1 MNTLNFNIER
11 HLFHLLFQEDA
22 IDIPGFGRIEV
33 QSFDA
38 EIQSQSGLCLPPS
51 RRLTFSPISK
61 KSQVLL
67 NHLVRYEG
75 LTYDSATKILEE
87 TTRNWKSELNQ
98 GKRLRLEGIGSFSKT
113 GLQWVFQ
120 ASVEA
125 NFLPEAFGLPIFRV
139 NPLSIGN
146 SISKEPKY
154 NFEKESILNRKRNER
169 WLRPARTAAVMVGIV
184 SLLALGTTKDDYRE
198 MIQNASFKP
207 NWESIQNQIKS
218 WVNFSPNN
226 NSNTSILPAQT
237 IKNFSQDI
245 QIEDSKKISK
255 NNPLKNKIH
264 SDKSLQT
271 ESFSLVVGAF
281 ADINNA
287 ERLAKSLKSDGFPA
301 SLIKKEGELTKVS
314 ILSYTNK
321 ASAQSKKLSLAE
333 RFPGVWIYSQ

>member
-1 MNTLNFNIER
+1 MNSLNFSIER

-22 IDIPGFGRIEV
+22 VDIPGFGRIEV

-139 NPLSIGN
+139 NSLVLAIQYQKN
-146 SISKEPKY
+146 RNIISKK
-154 NFEKESILNRKRNER
+154 NLHQIGKE
-169 WLRPARTAAVMVGIV
+169 M
-184 SLLALGTTKDDYRE
+184 
-198 MIQNASFKP
+198 
-207 NWESIQNQIKS
+207 
-218 WVNFSPNN
+218 
-226 NSNTSILPAQT
+226 
-237 IKNFSQDI
+237 KNC
-245 QIEDSKKISK
+245 
-255 NNPLKNKIH
+255 
-264 SDKSLQT
+264 
-271 ESFSLVVGAF
+271 
-281 ADINNA
+281 
-287 ERLAKSLKSDGFPA
+287 
-301 SLIKKEGELTKVS
+301 
-314 ILSYTNK
+314 LSH
-321 ASAQSKKLSLAE
+321 
-333 RFPGVWIYSQ
+333 

>member
-1 MNTLNFNIER
+1 MNSLNFSIER
-11 HLFHLLFQEDA
+11 HLFHLLFQEEA
-22 IDIPGFGRIEV
+22 IDISGFGRIEV

-139 NPLSIGN
+139 NSLSIGN
-146 SISKEPKY
+146 PISKEPKY
-154 NFEKESILNRKRNER
+154 NFEEESALNRKGKEKL
-169 WLRPARTAAVMVGIV
+169 LRPLRTAAVMIGIV

-207 NWESIQNQIKS
+207 NWESIQNQINYL
-218 WVNFSPNN
+218 VNFSPNSTSKKGSLPTQTMQDIYQDIEIDVLKKKAKN
-226 NSNTSILPAQT
+226 NS
-237 IKNFSQDI
+237 
-245 QIEDSKKISK
+245 
-255 NNPLKNKIH
+255 LKKIH

-271 ESFSLVVGAF
+271 KTFSLVVGAF

-314 ILSYTNK
+314 ILNFTDK
-321 ASAQSKKLSLAE
+321 ANAQSKKLSLTE

>member
-1 MNTLNFNIER
+1 MNSLNFSIER
-11 HLFHLLFQEDA
+11 HLFHLLFQEEA
-22 IDIPGFGRIEV
+22 IDISGFGRIEV

-139 NPLSIGN
+139 NSLSIGN
-146 SISKEPKY
+146 PISKEPKY
-154 NFEKESILNRKRNER
+154 NFEEESALNRKGKEKL
-169 WLRPARTAAVMVGIV
+169 LRPLRTAAVMIGIV

-207 NWESIQNQIKS
+207 NWESIQNQINYL
-218 WVNFSPNN
+218 VNFSPNSTSKKGSLPTQTMQDIYQDIEIDVLKKKAKN
-226 NSNTSILPAQT
+226 NS
-237 IKNFSQDI
+237 
-245 QIEDSKKISK
+245 
-255 NNPLKNKIH
+255 LKKIH

-271 ESFSLVVGAF
+271 KTFSLVVGAF

-314 ILSYTNK
+314 ILNFTDRAN
-321 ASAQSKKLSLAE
+321 AQSKKLSLTE

>member
-1 MNTLNFNIER
+1 M
-11 HLFHLLFQEDA
+11 
-22 IDIPGFGRIEV
+22 
-33 QSFDA
+33 
-38 EIQSQSGLCLPPS
+38 
-51 RRLTFSPISK
+51 TFSPISK

-139 NPLSIGN
+139 NSLSIGN
-146 SISKEPKY
+146 PISKEPKY
-154 NFEKESILNRKRNER
+154 NFEEESALNRKGKEKL
-169 WLRPARTAAVMVGIV
+169 LRPLRTAAVMIGIV

-207 NWESIQNQIKS
+207 NWESIQNQINYL
-218 WVNFSPNN
+218 VNFSPNSTSKKGSLPTQTMQDIYQDIEIDVLKKKAKN
-226 NSNTSILPAQT
+226 NS
-237 IKNFSQDI
+237 
-245 QIEDSKKISK
+245 
-255 NNPLKNKIH
+255 LKKIH

-271 ESFSLVVGAF
+271 KTFSLVVGAF

-314 ILSYTNK
+314 ILNFTDK
-321 ASAQSKKLSLAE
+321 ANAQSKKLSLTE

>member
-1 MNTLNFNIER
+1 
-11 HLFHLLFQEDA
+11 
-22 IDIPGFGRIEV
+22 
-33 QSFDA
+33 
-38 EIQSQSGLCLPPS
+38 LPPS
-51 RRLTFSPISK
+51 IEKIDFFSNIK

-139 NPLSIGN
+139 NSLSIGN
-146 SISKEPKY
+146 PISKEPKY
-154 NFEKESILNRKRNER
+154 NFEEESALNRKGKEKL
-169 WLRPARTAAVMVGIV
+169 LRPLRTAAVMIGIV

-207 NWESIQNQIKS
+207 NWESIQNQINYL
-218 WVNFSPNN
+218 VNFSPNSTSKKGSLPTQTMQDIYQDIEIDVLKKKAKN
-226 NSNTSILPAQT
+226 NS
-237 IKNFSQDI
+237 
-245 QIEDSKKISK
+245 
-255 NNPLKNKIH
+255 LKKIH

-271 ESFSLVVGAF
+271 KTFSLVVGAF

-314 ILSYTNK
+314 ILNFTDK
-321 ASAQSKKLSLAE
+321 ANAQSKKLSLTE

>member
-1 MNTLNFNIER
+1 MNALNFNIER
-11 HLFHLLFQEDA
+11 HLFHLLFQEDT

-139 NPLSIGN
+139 NSLSIGN
-146 SISKEPKY
+146 P
-154 NFEKESILNRKRNER
+154 
-169 WLRPARTAAVMVGIV
+169 
-184 SLLALGTTKDDYRE
+184 
-198 MIQNASFKP
+198 
-207 NWESIQNQIKS
+207 
-218 WVNFSPNN
+218 
-226 NSNTSILPAQT
+226 
-237 IKNFSQDI
+237 
-245 QIEDSKKISK
+245 ISK
-255 NNPLKNKIH
+255 NRNI
-264 SDKSLQT
+264 
-271 ESFSLVVGAF
+271 
-281 ADINNA
+281 I
-287 ERLAKSLKSDGFPA
+287 
-301 SLIKKEGELTKVS
+301 
-314 ILSYTNK
+314 
-321 ASAQSKKLSLAE
+321 SKKNLH
-333 RFPGVWIYSQ
+333 

>member
-1 MNTLNFNIER
+1 MNSLNFSIER
-11 HLFHLLFQEDA
+11 HLFHLLFQEEA
-22 IDIPGFGRIEV
+22 IDISGFGRIEV

-139 NPLSIGN
+139 NSLSIGN
-146 SISKEPKY
+146 PISKEPKY
-154 NFEKESILNRKRNER
+154 NFEEESALNRKGKEKL
-169 WLRPARTAAVMVGIV
+169 LRPLRTAAVMIGIV

-207 NWESIQNQIKS
+207 NWESIQNQINYL
-218 WVNFSPNN
+218 VNFSPNSTSKKGSLPTQTMQDIYQDIEIDVLKKKAKN
-226 NSNTSILPAQT
+226 NS
-237 IKNFSQDI
+237 
-245 QIEDSKKISK
+245 
-255 NNPLKNKIH
+255 LKKIH

-271 ESFSLVVGAF
+271 KTFSLVVGAF

-287 ERLAKSLKSDGFPA
+287 ERLAKS
-301 SLIKKEGELTKVS
+301 
-314 ILSYTNK
+314 
-321 ASAQSKKLSLAE
+321 
-333 RFPGVWIYSQ
+333 

>member
-1 MNTLNFNIER
+1 MGSLNFNIER

-154 NFEKESILNRKRNER
+154 NFEKGSALNSKSNER
-169 WLRPARTAAVMVGIV
+169 WLRPVRTAAVMVGIV
-184 SLLALGTTKDDYRE
+184 SLLALGTTKDAYRE

-207 NWESIQNQIKS
+207 NWESIQNQINYL
-218 WVNFSPNN
+218 VNFSPNSTSKKGSLPTQTMQDIYQDIEIDVLKKKAKN
-226 NSNTSILPAQT
+226 NS
-237 IKNFSQDI
+237 
-245 QIEDSKKISK
+245 
-255 NNPLKNKIH
+255 LKKIH

-271 ESFSLVVGAF
+271 KTFSLVVGAF

-314 ILSYTNK
+314 ILNFTDK
-321 ASAQSKKLSLAE
+321 ANAQSKKLSLTE

>member
-1 MNTLNFNIER
+1 MKTLNFNIER
-11 HLFHLLFQEDA
+11 HLFHLLFQEDT

-139 NPLSIGN
+139 NSLSIGN
-146 SISKEPKY
+146 PISKEPKY
-154 NFEKESILNRKRNER
+154 NFEEESALNRKGKEKL
-169 WLRPARTAAVMVGIV
+169 LRPLRTAAVMIGIV

-207 NWESIQNQIKS
+207 NWESIQNQINYL
-218 WVNFSPNN
+218 VNFSPNSTSKKGSLPTQTMQDIYQDIEIDVLKKKAKN
-226 NSNTSILPAQT
+226 NS
-237 IKNFSQDI
+237 
-245 QIEDSKKISK
+245 
-255 NNPLKNKIH
+255 LKKIH

-271 ESFSLVVGAF
+271 KTFSLVVGAF

-314 ILSYTNK
+314 ILNFTDK
-321 ASAQSKKLSLAE
+321 ANAQSKKLSLTE